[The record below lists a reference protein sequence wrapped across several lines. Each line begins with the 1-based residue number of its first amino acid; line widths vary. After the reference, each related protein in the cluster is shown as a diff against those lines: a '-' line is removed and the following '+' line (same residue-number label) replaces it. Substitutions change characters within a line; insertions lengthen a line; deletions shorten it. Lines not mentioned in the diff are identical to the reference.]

1 MTKYS
6 VVFISLR
13 GQPFGYRDIG
23 ERDEADA
30 VQWAQRSFVGVEM
43 EILCND
49 RVAARIERE
58 ADQTAT

>member
-6 VVFISLR
+6 VVFIPSR

-23 ERDEADA
+23 ARDEADA
-30 VQWAQRSFVGVEM
+30 AQWAQRSFVGVEM

-49 RVAARIERE
+49 RVVARIERE